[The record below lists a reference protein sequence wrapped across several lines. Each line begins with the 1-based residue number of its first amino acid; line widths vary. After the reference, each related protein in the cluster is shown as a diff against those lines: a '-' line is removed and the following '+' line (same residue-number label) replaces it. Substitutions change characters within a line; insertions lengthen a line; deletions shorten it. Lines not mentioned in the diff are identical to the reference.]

1 MYSIDLFLSEIE
13 ESQNDF
19 LESAIL
25 DDKLHRFGKK
35 EHAWYIGNNDFITIG
50 SWKFGVKKT
59 FNLKNPNMPIS
70 NESKIK
76 SSESAIQQGNE
87 NFRFETK
94 EKSIWFFEK
103 GNNEQSLYLSKK
115 KITSNFGAKTKD
127 NGATLLVPI
136 YDLDGFHSLQ
146 IIKEDS
152 TKLFLKHTHK
162 KSSFYILNTKES
174 DFLQKIKEAKIL
186 LLTEG
191 FATGCSIQ
199 MAFPNQLIACSFD
212 CGNIIH
218 VVDSFLKVNP
228 KLIIILCGD
237 RDFKSKAGEKAII
250 ETNNKYPKN
259 TIMLLP
265 SFKAEDT
272 KLSDYNDLH
281 CRYGIERVRD
291 QISMGLL
298 KYMIFL

>member
-1 MYSIDLFLSEIE
+1 MNDINDQKSFKE
-13 ESQNDF
+13 ETRKK
-19 LESAIL
+19 AIYL
-25 DDKLHRFGKK
+25 ISKS
-35 EHAWYIGNNDFITIG
+35 NN
-50 SWKFGVKKT
+50 
-59 FNLKNPNMPIS
+59 
-70 NESKIK
+70 
-76 SSESAIQQGNE
+76 
-87 NFRFETK
+87 
-94 EKSIWFFEK
+94 
-103 GNNEQSLYLSKK
+103 YLSAYLKK
-115 KITSNFGAKTKD
+115 KGILEN
-127 NGATLLVPI
+127 NGATTLENGGTLLVPI
-136 YDLDGFHSLQ
+136 YDITGLHSLQ

-152 TKLFLKHTHK
+152 TKLFMKNTHK
-162 KSSFYILNTKES
+162 KSSFYILNTNES
-174 DFLQKIKEAKIL
+174 NFLQKIKEAKIL

-218 VVDSFLKVNP
+218 VVDSFLKANP

-250 ETNNKYPKN
+250 ETNNKFPKN

-272 KLSDYNDLH
+272 KLSDFNDLH
-281 CRYGIERVRD
+281 CRYGIDRVRD